1 MPTFQPLKNGHIQA
15 RVRRKGKDESQVF
28 LTMAE
33 ARIWAKKT
41 EKLIDKSTAGSG
53 GVNAQTYTV
62 GDAVAFYYED
72 HIASKKSA
80 AEYRYVFSNL
90 PNSLVRER
98 LVLLTRDTVRA
109 WVDDMKKAGLNPATI
124 ARRVGCVRAA
134 VNYATRHELA
144 LDGIPNPFKWAKLPA
159 LPKSSTRTR
168 TATDEELD
176 EFYNRIG
183 KRSKHLKDYIF
194 LAIETASRRGELVK
208 LKWADIDFK
217 KSTARLEDT
226 KNGEARDVPLS
237 PFALKILTDRK
248 TARGRGEYVFTST
261 REVANMGHI
270 QPATIS
276 RAFRRVRDEIEKEKG
291 HSLNLRLHDLR
302 HTAATR
308 WSEDFQNAFDL
319 QTITGHKDIRSLSR
333 YINKDAQRI
342 ARRMKELNK

>member
-1 MPTFQPLKNGHIQA
+1 MPTFQTLKNGHIQA

-28 LTMAE
+28 MNLAD
-33 ARIWAKKT
+33 AKAWAKKT
-41 EKLIDKSTAGSG
+41 EKLIDKSTAGAGS
-53 GVNAQTYTV
+53 VNAQTYTV
-62 GDAVAFYYED
+62 GDAVAFYFED
-72 HIASKKSA
+72 HIKDKKSA
-80 AEYRYVFSNL
+80 AEYRYVFVNL

-109 WVDDMKKAGLNPATI
+109 WVDDMKKADLNPATI
-124 ARRVGCVRAA
+124 SRRVGCVRAA
-134 VNYATRHELA
+134 VNYATKHEA
-144 LDGIPNPFKWAKLPA
+144 GLDGIPNPFKGAKLPP
-159 LPKSSTRTR
+159 LLKSSSRTR

-176 EFYNRIG
+176 EFYKRIG

-237 PFALKILTDRK
+237 PLALKILTERK
-248 TARGRGEYVFTST
+248 AARGRGEFVFTSQ
-261 REVANMGHI
+261 REEADRGHI

-291 HSLNLRLHDLR
+291 YSLNLRLHDLR

-319 QTITGHKDIRSLSR
+319 QAITGHKDIRSLAR
-333 YINKDAQRI
+333 YVNKKAEQI
-342 ARRMKELNK
+342 AERMKELKK